1 MHPVG
6 LPAIA
11 WIPPYAAQVPIATT
25 AHALGASRSIHWL
38 TVIGWPVTG
47 SLPIDVQKPS
57 PLIRSFGID
66 PSTTS
71 TNGPSR
77 PSAASWKAA
86 MKSLPVSAASTLL
99 CRWTL
104 GSPGTRPSSTSS
116 MLGRPAAVTETVS
129 PSQLIPSEVQRMWT
143 SSTAAS
149 FTVSVITWPF
159 SASRA
164 CWHNAL
170 SMTCDNAG

>member
-11 WIPPYAAQVPIATT
+11 WMPPYAAQVPIATT

-38 TVIGWPVTG
+38 TVIGCPVTG
-47 SLPIDVQKPS
+47 SLPIELQNPS
-57 PLIRSFGID
+57 PLIFSLGID

-71 TNGPSR
+71 TNGSSSP
-77 PSAASWKAA
+77 AAALWNAA
-86 MKSLPVSAASTLL
+86 MKSPPVSLASTLL
-99 CRWTL
+99 CRCTL

-116 MLGRPAAVTETVS
+116 RLGSPAAVTETVS

-143 SSTAAS
+143 SFTGVSV
-149 FTVSVITWPF
+149 TVSVITRPL
-159 SASRA
+159 SRHRRNVA
-164 CWHNAL
+164 PLGATPYL
-170 SMTCDNAG
+170 